1 MSFAALIA
9 GADQREHGF
18 ALTVPEEWLQG
29 RTAYGGLSA
38 ALSLIAAMRIGG
50 EGLPPLRSASVSFVG
65 PASGLAEVSAR
76 VLRRG
81 KNATWIGAEVTCGG
95 ACTLTATFVFMGPVD
110 SSVHLN
116 HQTAPTGLIAA
127 EVGRSFEPHPHMP
140 VFVRSNFDV
149 RFAVP
154 KAEDKRAE
162 ICWWVRL
169 KDRAVLE
176 PMVEV
181 MLVADALP
189 PGILPLLTPATPVS
203 SMTWITNLLTPAPST
218 RDGWWLLRSSAD
230 YSERGC
236 SSQHMGLWN
245 ADGEPVV
252 SGMQSVAV
260 FG

>member
-1 MSFAALIA
+1 MTFAELLASAVPSGTGLSV
-9 GADQREHGF
+9 
-18 ALTVPEEWLQG
+18 TVPEGWSQG
-29 RTAYGGLSA
+29 RTAYGGFSA
-38 ALSLIAAMRIGG
+38 ALALVAAMRIGG
-50 EGLPPLRSASVSFVG
+50 EGLPPLRSASVNFVG

-76 VLRRG
+76 VLRKG
-81 KNATWIGAEVTCGG
+81 KNATWIGAEITCGG
-95 ACTLTATFVFMGPVD
+95 ACTLTATFVFMGPVE

-116 HQTAPTGLIAA
+116 RQSAPADLIVP
-127 EVGRSFEPHPHMP
+127 EDSRSFEPHPHMP
-140 VFVRSNFDV
+140 MFLRSNFEV
-149 RFAVP
+149 RFALP
-154 KAEDKRAE
+154 KCEGKSSE

-169 KDRAVLE
+169 KDRTVLN

-181 MLVADALP
+181 MLTADALP
-189 PGILPLLTPATPVS
+189 PGILPLLSPATPVS
-203 SMTWITNLLTPAPST
+203 SMTWIVNLLTPAPAT

-245 ADGEPVV
+245 ADGDPVI

>member
-1 MSFAALIA
+1 MTFAELLASA
-9 GADQREHGF
+9 TPTDSGF
-18 ALTVPEEWLQG
+18 GLTVPQSWLQG
-29 RTAYGGLSA
+29 RTGYGGFSA
-38 ALSLIAAMRIGG
+38 ALALVAAIRAGG

-65 PASGLAEVSAR
+65 PVNGLAEVSAR

-95 ACTLTATFVFMGPVD
+95 ACTLTATFVFMGPVE
-110 SSVHLN
+110 SAVHLN
-116 HQTAPTGLIAA
+116 RQTAPEGLIAPEDSRTFA
-127 EVGRSFEPHPHMP
+127 PHPHMP
-140 VFVRSNFDV
+140 AFLRSNFEV
-149 RFAVP
+149 RFALP
-154 KAEDKRAE
+154 KGEGKAPE

-169 KDRAVLE
+169 QDRAVLD

-181 MLVADALP
+181 LLLADALP

-203 SMTWITNLLTPAPST
+203 SMTWIVNLLTPAPTT

-230 YSERGC
+230 YAERGC

-245 ADGEPVV
+245 ANGDPVI

>member
-1 MSFAALIA
+1 MTFADLLACA
-9 GADQREHGF
+9 EESEDDF
-18 ALTVPEEWLQG
+18 NVTVPEGWLQG
-29 RTAYGGLSA
+29 RTAYGGFSA
-38 ALSLIAAMRIGG
+38 ALALAAAMRMGG

-65 PASGLAEVSAR
+65 PASGEAEVRAR
-76 VLRRG
+76 VLRKG
-81 KNATWIGAEVTCGG
+81 KNATWISAEITCGG
-95 ACTLTATFVFMGPVD
+95 ACTLNATFVFMGPVN
-110 SSVHLN
+110 SAVHLN
-116 HQTAPTGLIAA
+116 RQVPPAGLLVP
-127 EVGRSFEPHPHMP
+127 EEGREFEPHPHMP
-140 VFVRSNFDV
+140 VFLRCNFEV
-149 RFAVP
+149 RFALP
-154 KAEDKRAE
+154 KAEGKSAE

-169 KDRAVLE
+169 KDRAALD

-181 MLVADALP
+181 LLVADALP

-203 SMTWITNLLTPAPST
+203 SMTWIANLLTPAPIT